1 MKMWNKKFLAAAVA
15 LSAVTGQVYAA
26 ETAHTGEAIDE
37 LMPTYSLG
45 EVVVTATRTQK
56 RDVDVPAAT
65 TVITAKEIKDSG
77 AASASDVLAK
87 VNGFVYKSFG
97 PAGAAQG
104 AMTNEINLRGFKD
117 GVLVLVNGN
126 PIAWRGKYN
135 LDAISANSIE
145 RIEIVKGG
153 GSVLYGS
160 EAMVGVVNIITK
172 KRTKNEVH
180 AGFGNYGQRSYGVSV
195 GDERFGLYYNFDKFG
210 RRDGLYYDEV
220 ARKDK
225 KKQTFQGEQRTDIH
239 DIKQESVGL
248 TYQVN
253 PRLDFLLS
261 YYKNEVRYTRTFTQ
275 VDLSTAGIKAGDP
288 YNARKYTTDRYTTQL
303 NYKDRDWKGS
313 LYFNTGTAEGIG
325 TTYISTPGQKTSTAY
340 NTSEKNS
347 SLGMDVQRTWRIGE
361 KSTAIA
367 GIKGEHEVYD
377 VTAAEGENKTGR
389 FVRNNW
395 GVYGQW
401 EERFDAKNTGIFGL
415 RETWTTGATKD
426 QNYSN
431 LSASAQWLHKLNA
444 DSSAY
449 LNVSQSFVMPT
460 FSQMYPKNDSQTPA
474 PGLKPQ
480 KGINYEMGWKTK
492 RGVHTWKTALFHTEI
507 KDNITASAKKVRGI
521 LTYTYVNEDFRN
533 TGIELSDE
541 IRGKNGFSYNWGI
554 TWQNPQTKSSKR
566 PGGWYRTFGKLQLTG
581 GVTYRKDKWSSSL
594 SASYLASRVVLPSSD
609 TPFSV
614 KPYLLTTWNTTYA
627 PDENSE
633 ISLRIDNVLD
643 RDDTTM
649 HTSLN
654 RYHTT
659 PFNYL
664 LSYSYKF

>member
-15 LSAVTGQVYAA
+15 LSAMTGQVYAA
-26 ETAHTGEAIDE
+26 EMPAADE
-37 LMPTYSLG
+37 EMATYSLG

-65 TVITAKEIKDSG
+65 TVITAQEIKDSG

-87 VNGFVYKSFG
+87 INGFIYKSFG

-104 AMTNEINLRGFKD
+104 TMTNEMNLRGFKD
-117 GVLVLVNGN
+117 GVLVLINGN
-126 PIAWRGKYN
+126 PISWRGKYN
-135 LDAISANSIE
+135 LDAIPASSIE

-153 GSVLYGS
+153 SSVLYGS
-160 EAMVGVVNIITK
+160 EAMVGVINIITK
-172 KRTKNEVH
+172 KRMENAVH
-180 AGFGNYGQRSYGVSV
+180 VGFGNYGQRSYGVSV

-507 KDNITASAKKVRGI
+507 KDNITASAKKVLGI

-541 IRGKNGFSYNWGI
+541 IRGKNGFSYNWGV